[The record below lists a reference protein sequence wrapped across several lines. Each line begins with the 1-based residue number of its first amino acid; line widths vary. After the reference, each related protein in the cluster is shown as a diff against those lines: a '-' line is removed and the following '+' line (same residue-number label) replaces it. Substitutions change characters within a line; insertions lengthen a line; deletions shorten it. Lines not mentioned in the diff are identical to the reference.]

1 MPLQALPTIPP
12 PVKKSR
18 LEATLDEP
26 ISIVPMVQV
35 PLFDVVRPY
44 QELVVRLPSENT
56 CPVGDEASATTS
68 SGNVMEKDAPDIP
81 SS

>member
-1 MPLQALPTIPP
+1 
-12 PVKKSR
+12 
-18 LEATLDEP
+18 
-26 ISIVPMVQV
+26 MVQV
-35 PLFDVVRPY
+35 LLSDVVRPY

-56 CPVGDEASATTS
+56 YPVGDEASTTTS